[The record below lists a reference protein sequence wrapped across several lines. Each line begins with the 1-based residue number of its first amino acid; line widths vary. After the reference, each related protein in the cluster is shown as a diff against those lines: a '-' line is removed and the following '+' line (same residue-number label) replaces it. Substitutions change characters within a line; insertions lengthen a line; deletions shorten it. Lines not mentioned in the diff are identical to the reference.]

1 MSDRGRDSKPTRE
14 QLERRLERERA
25 ARHQAEEITEDAT
38 TRLYSAME
46 ELKSLN
52 QALRDFVAVASHDL
66 QTPITAVSGFAS
78 LLTERWDVLD
88 DADKRRYVATID
100 RSARSLASLV
110 EDLLVVSRLEASALD
125 TQRSVV
131 VLAQAINEAM
141 QNFLDRAG
149 EISVRVTQELQ
160 VVADPGHV
168 QRILVNYLTN
178 AIKYGAP
185 PFSID
190 VSKADPWVEIRVR
203 DQGDGVPPDFVPRLF
218 MRFARAA
225 TSSVE
230 SGTGLG
236 LSIVRGLAQAN
247 GGDAWYEINDP
258 CGSCFVVRLPMA
270 A

>member
-1 MSDRGRDSKPTRE
+1 
-14 QLERRLERERA
+14 
-25 ARHQAEEITEDAT
+25 
-38 TRLYSAME
+38 
-46 ELKSLN
+46 
-52 QALRDFVAVASHDL
+52 
-66 QTPITAVSGFAS
+66 
-78 LLTERWDVLD
+78 LD
-88 DADKRRYVATID
+88 DDDKRQYIARIE
-100 RSARSLASLV
+100 RSARSLESLV
-110 EDLLVVSRLEASALD
+110 EDLLTVSRLEAGALD
-125 TQRSVV
+125 TRRSVV

-149 EISVRVTQELQ
+149 EISVQVTQELQ

-190 VSKADPWVEIRVR
+190 VSQADPWVEIRVR

-218 MRFARAA
+218 VRFARAA

-230 SGTGLG
+230 PGTGLG

-247 GGDAWYEINDP
+247 GGDAWYELNDP
-258 CGSCFVVRLPMA
+258 CGSCFVVRLPMVA
-270 A
+270 